1 MTRRWRSSG
10 FTLIETL
17 VAFTVAATAL
27 GLLYKIHANGAAT
40 AALAGEYLAA
50 TELAQ
55 SLLAELPA
63 TEPSID
69 FARSGVAVEKYR
81 WAVFSEAFSA
91 ENTALDERTARYQL
105 RNVSVEIEWR
115 SRDKERRIDLHTV
128 KPFFPER
135 TP

>member
-1 MTRRWRSSG
+1 MKCRCRDSG
-10 FTLIETL
+10 FTLIETV
-17 VAFTVAATAL
+17 VAFTIAATAL

-40 AALAGEYLAA
+40 AVLAGEYLAA
-50 TELAQ
+50 TELAE
-55 SLLAELPA
+55 SLVTELPI
-63 TEPSID
+63 TEPSIG
-69 FARSGVAVEKYR
+69 FARSGVTSEKYR
-81 WAVFSEAFSA
+81 WAVHSEALSG

-105 RNVSVEIEWR
+105 RNVSVEVEWR